1 MEITRLRIHNYR
13 SIKDLNVACDSNVI
27 LLGENNSGKSNILSA
42 IEFALSSSAKPEPE
56 DLFAFH
62 DDGDDSLWV
71 ELTFAKLT
79 EQEKR
84 TFAKYLR
91 HDGTVCLRKT
101 ATWDQSGKVGTQYNG
116 YVEEPVEAWL
126 QADNAANYTRRDEA
140 AKTPLMQYLPEGR
153 LSKAHVEEAQRK
165 CIEAHASETQFEE
178 RLEAGPLLGQKTVAA
193 GVLPDYY
200 HVPAI
205 RDLDDEAKFKS
216 TTMFGKLM
224 SRTLEEMAA
233 NDQRFM
239 QVRSDLDTLVKSL
252 NKSDANND
260 RPRQL
265 TVLEDNDLDHY
276 KDIVIASKSSSRAG
290 TSIRQCQQELFDG
303 PDVDDRKKRFHMAYW
318 INPDRGEMF
327 FAKKVVL
334 VEGETEKTLLPYLA
348 QRLDCYDP
356 TVSIIDCGSKHN
368 LPLYIIIANAFK
380 LNFHV
385 VHDEDSLP
393 DSIPDDWDEDKRKEK
408 RRTFALNS
416 EIAALVRSSGK
427 VSICPGDLE
436 TLSGVSKTQGKKKGK
451 ALAALEHFQALDK
464 SEIPAGLVELV
475 MDVYTTDRASSP
487 PSSS

>member
-1 MEITRLRIHNYR
+1 
-13 SIKDLNVACDSNVI
+13 
-27 LLGENNSGKSNILSA
+27 
-42 IEFALSSSAKPEPE
+42 
-56 DLFAFH
+56 
-62 DDGDDSLWV
+62 
-71 ELTFAKLT
+71 
-79 EQEKR
+79 
-84 TFAKYLR
+84 
-91 HDGTVCLRKT
+91 
-101 ATWDQSGKVGTQYNG
+101 
-116 YVEEPVEAWL
+116 
-126 QADNAANYTRRDEA
+126 
-140 AKTPLMQYLPEGR
+140 MQYLPEGR

-265 TVLEDNDLDHY
+265 TVLEDNLKGELSDWGVDVEIRIGTPDIGKIFELGTSLLVDDGHSTLAQRKGHGLQRAVVFGLIKAWAMVSQRRTDQDDLSPRRASETMIFGIEEPELFLHPHAQRALAVALRRLGNTDNYQVFLCSHSAHFVDLDHY

-318 INPDRGEMF
+318 INPDRGEIF